1 MVDANEKDTA
11 LDFIVLL
18 QAALYRTV
26 TSIRYCVLVRIQLL
40 ANASIAIGKAA
51 TVLVFI
57 RLLLW

>member
-26 TSIRYCVLVRIQLL
+26 TSIRYRVLVRIQLL
-40 ANASIAIGKAA
+40 ANASIVIGKAA